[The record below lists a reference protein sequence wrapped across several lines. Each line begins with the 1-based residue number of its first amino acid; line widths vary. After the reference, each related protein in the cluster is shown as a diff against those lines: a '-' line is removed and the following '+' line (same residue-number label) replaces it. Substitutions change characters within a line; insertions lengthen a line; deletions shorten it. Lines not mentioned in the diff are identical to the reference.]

1 MKLYNSLII
10 VFVVLLSYANDSKAD
25 VMDDFIKSINPDLSR
40 EQAIRFSMERTFE
53 IQSSDNLKR
62 KLKLYLDSAN
72 DVTIIAKS
80 MGLTKQR
87 LDEIIHAL
95 GYILAKD
102 IMSDG
107 VYSIEEIREYAKLIE
122 PKGKILNEVIEGMKL
137 EIELRKW
144 RHRNKL
150 IRMLMDAGFPPRAA
164 SIAIEKEEKYNRRE
178 SK

>member
-1 MKLYNSLII
+1 
-10 VFVVLLSYANDSKAD
+10 
-25 VMDDFIKSINPDLSR
+25 
-40 EQAIRFSMERTFE
+40 
-53 IQSSDNLKR
+53 
-62 KLKLYLDSAN
+62 
-72 DVTIIAKS
+72 
-80 MGLTKQR
+80 
-87 LDEIIHAL
+87 
-95 GYILAKD
+95 
-102 IMSDG
+102 MSDG

-178 SK
+178 RE

>member
-1 MKLYNSLII
+1 
-10 VFVVLLSYANDSKAD
+10 
-25 VMDDFIKSINPDLSR
+25 
-40 EQAIRFSMERTFE
+40 
-53 IQSSDNLKR
+53 
-62 KLKLYLDSAN
+62 
-72 DVTIIAKS
+72 
-80 MGLTKQR
+80 

-122 PKGKILNEVIEGMKL
+122 PKGIILNEVIEGMKL

-164 SIAIEKEEKYNRRE
+164 AIAIEKEEKHNKLERE
-178 SK
+178 